1 MERDVLNNTQLIFGH
16 LKMSL
21 YEKQKT
27 ELDGLLIRRI
37 FIIVS
42 LELRFLH
49 FSLHKEVEEQEYDRF
64 VIRVFAVATV
74 FI

>member
-16 LKMSL
+16 GKMSL

-42 LELRFLH
+42 H